1 MRDRI
6 AQLQR
11 GMAESDLDAIVLRL
25 PENVLLAT
33 GWWVQISGLGIV
45 VVPREGEAA
54 LLLPEY
60 EAAEAATRF
69 DGELR
74 TFLAIRADGPPAGE
88 SIAAHLKAL
97 AIASGAVGGRIGF
110 EGSFEQLAPSTL
122 DGEPNAVA
130 EPTRALIRSTFAT
143 EALVDVTELLEST
156 RAVKTEAELARIRRT
171 NEIAMMGCA
180 AFREAVRP
188 GRTEVEIAAAVESA
202 ILIGGHGYGDARVV
216 RAYATVCSGP
226 DLAANG
232 WQYFRSRPRVI
243 EAGETVMLELGTCA
257 DGYWSDHTRT
267 HVAGAASAAQ
277 REAFAVARGATRAAF
292 AAARP
297 GATGGEVDAA
307 SRAFVRE
314 HGYEQFPHHT
324 GHGTGFRYH
333 ESRPQITIGSTHPLA
348 AGHVI
353 VAEPGI
359 YLPGVGGFRWEDDAV
374 VGPGGAVELATSDD
388 GIA

>member
-11 GMAESDLDAIVLRL
+11 GMAEADIDALVLRL

-45 VVPREGEAA
+45 VVPRAGEAT

-60 EAAEAATRF
+60 EEPEARTRF
-69 DGELR
+69 DGDIR

-88 SIAAHLKAL
+88 SITAHLKDL
-97 AIASGAVGGRIGF
+97 AAAHGATGGRIGF

-143 EALVDVTELLEST
+143 EALVDATELLEST
-156 RAVKTEAELARIRRT
+156 RAVKTEAELDLIRRT
-171 NEIAMMGCA
+171 NEIAMLGCA

-202 ILIGGHGYGDARVV
+202 ILIGGHGYRGARVV

-226 DLAANG
+226 DLARNG
-232 WQYFRSRPRVI
+232 WQYFRSRPRAV
-243 EAGETVMLELGTCA
+243 EDGETVMLELGTCA

-267 HVAGAASAAQ
+267 HVAGRMSDAQ
-277 REAFAVARGATRAAF
+277 RDVLAIARGATRAAF

-297 GATGGEVDAA
+297 GVTGGEVDAA
-307 SRAFVRE
+307 SRAYVRD
-314 HGYEQFPHHT
+314 HGLEQFPHHT

-333 ESRPQITIGSTHPLA
+333 ESRPQITIGSAHPLA

-359 YLPGVGGFRWEDDAV
+359 YLPDVGGFRWEDDAV
-374 VGPGGAVELATSDD
+374 VGADGAVELATTDD
-388 GIA
+388 GEG